1 MPHDLKFRILGNKK
15 IESNQSIV
23 PSLPFRNEDFA
34 IALEKQTKA
43 ANKPSTEFL
52 LYSITPIITIV
63 VAVVVVLLLLIIIIE
78 LPHSKTILEI
88 TVEIEPQPA
97 ALDFKNLSQYSSR
110 SK

>member
-63 VAVVVVLLLLIIIIE
+63 VAVVVVLIIIIIIE

-88 TVEIEPQPA
+88 TVEIKPQPA
-97 ALDFKNLSQYSSR
+97 SLDFKNLSQYSSR

>member
-63 VAVVVVLLLLIIIIE
+63 VAVVVVLLIIIIIE
-78 LPHSKTILEI
+78 LPHSKSILEI

-97 ALDFKNLSQYSSR
+97 AFDFKNFSQYSSR

>member
-63 VAVVVVLLLLIIIIE
+63 VAVVVVLIIIIIIE
-78 LPHSKTILEI
+78 LTHSKTILEKEN
-88 TVEIEPQPA
+88 T
-97 ALDFKNLSQYSSR
+97 ALDFKNLS
-110 SK
+110 

>member
-63 VAVVVVLLLLIIIIE
+63 VAVVVVLIIIIIIE
-78 LPHSKTILEI
+78 LPHSKSILEI

>member
-43 ANKPSTEFL
+43 ANKLSTEFL

-63 VAVVVVLLLLIIIIE
+63 VAVVVLIIIIIIIIE
-78 LPHSKTILEI
+78 LPHSKTILEN
-88 TVEIEPQPA
+88 TVEIEPQPG
-97 ALDFKNLSQYSSR
+97 ALDFKNLSKYSR
-110 SK
+110 HSK